1 MSKEINQSTTR
12 FGNQTG
18 TTSMQPLVP
27 LTFPLTGASLIE
39 ASAGTGKTYTIS
51 SFYLRLVVGHECEPL
66 PVEKILLV
74 TFTNAATNELKERLQ
89 ARLHSAFLDFEQGKT
104 DDELVAKLM
113 RACDDSR
120 LAKQRLLVAKQS
132 MDNAAIFTIHGFCQR
147 MLSEHAFESGSLYEQ
162 TLILDDSEWVQLA
175 CVDFWRMNV
184 VNLPLHELG
193 LLLSFW
199 PSPEVLQQLIRPLL
213 YRNVRL
219 TEVSQAD
226 YQANIQRF
234 VEAVNHVKHWWLN
247 NNVAARLSEAKLKA
261 RSKVCKPENLAAFTR
276 FAQSA
281 GANSGSNSDL
291 IFQVKNGS
299 KKESWELFSSQN
311 VAKARKKDSA
321 SLDDLDFTPF
331 DDLTT
336 LQETMLLS
344 LQQYYVSFARSW
356 VKQRLHEHKQ
366 RFNLLSPDDLLQDLQ
381 RALLEGEEDH
391 ATDHSNPLAKVIGQQ
406 FPVAMVDEFQ
416 DTDPVQFDIFR
427 RIYLQP
433 NTMASAL
440 VMIGDPKQA
449 IYGFRGGDIFTYL
462 QARQLILPERQFTL
476 SKNYRSQRSLV
487 NAFNRLFIESERAF
501 EFGEQIPYISVSA
514 NKDPMQLVASA
525 QLANTPHALKTRAL
539 NINFLPATE
548 NGLWMWNQA
557 AQHLARYCAQQIA
570 GLLQP
575 GAFTFGADQE
585 GQNTKAVQAGDVCVL
600 VRDRNEAMIMKS
612 ALAKQGVESVFLI
625 RRSVFVSDVA
635 WQMLLLLRALH
646 APQDE
651 STVRAALL
659 SELFNFNAH
668 SFDALIQ
675 DEIRWHNVL
684 SVFME
689 GHGLWQKQGV
699 IRGINRVLAHFDVT
713 AHLKQHFDDG
723 MRRITDL
730 RHISELL
737 QVEASLLQGE
747 SLLLNWFEQR
757 IAEPDHGHEA
767 QQLRLET
774 DENLVQITT
783 IHASKGLQ
791 YPLVFVPFAARFR
804 EFYNEPYFR
813 PAAQN
818 ESLDQT
824 HETGEL
830 VWDVSANDEAQ
841 ALQRAQRMGEDAR
854 LLYVAL
860 TRAIYHCWIGLWN
873 TAAGR
878 SKKSSGFA
886 TTAIGQVLLHQ
897 SQNMAS
903 IPDLTNI
910 TDEHILSALD
920 TLSSETG
927 KSETENSDGIH
938 INQLSPED
946 LIATEQEVE
955 RVESE
960 AMAPDQANTNFDTNS
975 NTNSDTDYRAAV
987 LTRAIQP
994 DWVLT
999 SYSGISAQHAHHD
1012 EVLWEKDSKARDE
1025 DSSDML
1031 ADGAIQDLLYDT
1043 PLNVTAPEHRFEFER
1058 GVNAGSFLH
1067 AIYELSDWQLPPVPE
1082 ESLLTEDKQALPE
1095 NSMERVMLEQASRYQ
1110 VNLGSPQQT
1119 VQWIRETL
1127 HTPLRAA
1134 TGFSNNLTL
1143 AALQPTQKLA
1153 EMEFYLPLEQ
1163 VHEAAFNQLLE
1174 AYQFPA
1180 KYPYQFGKERFG
1192 KERLGKERFGKDSA
1206 SDRTSKDRAGKGV
1219 LNGML
1224 KGFIDLTFEFEGR
1237 FYVADYKSN
1246 HLGESYDDYQQDALR
1261 HAMFDHDYNLQALLY
1276 TVALHRFLQVS
1287 LPGYQY
1293 EQHIGGAWYLFIR
1306 GMHPAQTHEDSS
1318 AGVLHVV
1325 PPQELVMKLDALFGQ
1340 QHVARLQA
1348 DNGQEQTETN
1358 HGEQA

>member
-1 MSKEINQSTTR
+1 MNQVNDGSSTQN
-12 FGNQTG
+12 G
-18 TTSMQPLVP
+18 SSVMQPLVP

-104 DDELVAKLM
+104 DDELVAELM
-113 RACDDSR
+113 RACHDSR

-199 PSPEVLQQLIRPLL
+199 PSPEALQQVIRPLL

-234 VEAVNHVKHWWLN
+234 VEAVNHVKQWWLN

-276 FAQSA
+276 FAQST

-331 DDLTT
+331 DDLTA

-344 LQQYYVSFARSW
+344 LQQYYVSFARNW

-381 RALLEGEEDH
+381 RALLVGEEDH

-427 RIYLQP
+427 RIYLHP
-433 NTMASAL
+433 NTVASAL

-462 QARQLILPERQFTL
+462 QARRLILPERQFTL

-487 NAFNRLFIESERAF
+487 NAFNRLFIESQSTTSPKKEAAF

-525 QLANTPHALKTRAL
+525 QLANTSHALKTSAL

-575 GAFTFGADQE
+575 GAFTFGSEQSGKSA
-585 GQNTKAVQAGDVCVL
+585 KAVQAGDVCVL

-651 STVRAALL
+651 SAVRAALL
-659 SELFNFNAH
+659 SELFNFNAN
-668 SFDALIQ
+668 SFDVLIQ

-699 IRGINRVLAHFDVT
+699 IRGINHVLAHFDVT

-813 PAAQN
+813 PAQKD
-818 ESLDQT
+818 EFSEQP

-841 ALQRAQRMGEDAR
+841 VLQRAQRMGEDSR

-920 TLSSETG
+920 VLS
-927 KSETENSDGIH
+927 ENSDGIQT
-938 INQLSPED
+938 NQLSPDD

-955 RVESE
+955 RVASE
-960 AMAPDQANTNFDTNS
+960 AEASDQA
-975 NTNSDTDYRAAV
+975 NTNSDTDSDTDLRAAV
-987 LTRAIQP
+987 LTRTIQP

-1031 ADGAIQDLLYDT
+1031 ANVAVQDLLYDT

-1067 AIYELSDWQLPPVPE
+1067 AIYELSDWQLPPVSE
-1082 ESLLTEDKQALPE
+1082 EALLTEDKQTLPE
-1095 NSMERVMLEQASRYQ
+1095 NCMERVMLEQATRYQ
-1110 VNLGSPQQT
+1110 LSLASPLQT

-1143 AALQPTQKLA
+1143 AALQPAQKLA

-1180 KYPYQFGKERFG
+1180 KYPYHFGKERFG
-1192 KERLGKERFGKDSA
+1192 RYSA
-1206 SDRTSKDRAGKGV
+1206 SDTTSKDRAGKGV

-1246 HLGESYDDYQQDALR
+1246 HLGESYEDYRQDALR

-1287 LPGYQY
+1287 LPGYEY

-1306 GMHPAQTHEDSS
+1306 GMHPAQTQEDSS
-1318 AGVLHVV
+1318 TGVLHVV

-1340 QHVARLQA
+1340 QHLARLQA
-1348 DNGQEQTETN
+1348 DNGQEQTDVNQGDTNQGETN
-1358 HGEQA
+1358 QGEQA

>member
-1 MSKEINQSTTR
+1 MNQENEGSSTYI
-12 FGNQTG
+12 GSNV
-18 TTSMQPLVP
+18 MQPLVP

-89 ARLHSAFLDFEQGKT
+89 ARLHRAFLDFEQGKT
-104 DDELVAKLM
+104 DDELVAELM

-199 PSPEVLQQLIRPLL
+199 PSPEALQQVIRPLL

-234 VEAVNHVKHWWLN
+234 VEAVNHVKQWWLN
-247 NNVAARLSEAKLKA
+247 NNVATRLSEAKLKA

-311 VAKARKKDSA
+311 VTKARKKDSA

-331 DDLTT
+331 DDLTA

-381 RALLEGEEDH
+381 QALLVGAAQNLTES
-391 ATDHSNPLAKVIGQQ
+391 ATESANPLAKVIGQQ

-433 NTMASAL
+433 NTVTSAL

-462 QARQLILPERQFTL
+462 QARRLILPERQFTL

-514 NKDPMQLVASA
+514 NKDPMQLVTSA
-525 QLANTPHALKTRAL
+525 QLTDVSQTLKTSAL

-570 GLLQP
+570 GLLLP

-585 GQNTKAVQAGDVCVL
+585 TQEAQNEQSAKAVQAGDVCVL

-651 STVRAALL
+651 SAVRAALL

-699 IRGINRVLAHFDVT
+699 IRGINHVLAHFDVT

-804 EFYNEPYFR
+804 EFHNEPYFR
-813 PAAQN
+813 PAEQN
-818 ESLDQT
+818 ESSEQT
-824 HETGEL
+824 HEAGEL

-910 TDEHILSALD
+910 TDEHILSALVG
-920 TLSSETG
+920 LS
-927 KSETENSDGIH
+927 ENSDGIQ

-946 LIATEQEVE
+946 LIAAEQEVE
-955 RVESE
+955 RVASE
-960 AMAPDQANTNFDTNS
+960 AMAPDQANTNS
-975 NTNSDTDYRAAV
+975 NTNSDTDYRVAV

-1031 ADGAIQDLLYDT
+1031 ADGAVQDLLYDT

-1067 AIYELSDWQLPPVPE
+1067 AIYELSDWQLPPVSE
-1082 ESLLTEDKQALPE
+1082 EALLTDDKQTLPE
-1095 NSMERVMLEQASRYQ
+1095 NSMERVMLEQATRYQ
-1110 VNLGSPQQT
+1110 LSLASPLQT

-1143 AALQPTQKLA
+1143 AALQPAQKLA

-1180 KYPYQFGKERFG
+1180 KYPYQFGRD
-1192 KERLGKERFGKDSA
+1192 RLGKERFGKDSA
-1206 SDRTSKDRAGKGV
+1206 SDTTSKDRAGKGV

-1246 HLGESYDDYQQDALR
+1246 HLGESYEDYQQDALR

-1287 LPGYQY
+1287 LPGYEY

-1306 GMHPAQTHEDSS
+1306 GMHPAQTDEDSS

-1340 QHVARLQA
+1340 QHVARLRA
-1348 DNGQEQTETN
+1348 DNRQEQTETN
-1358 HGEQA
+1358 HGETNRGERA